1 MTQETKYN
9 IMERRAIPDLLD
21 KKYYIP
27 EYQRGYRW
35 EEKQVL
41 DLLDDLNTFFCGE
54 TKGRFYCLQPIVVKE
69 IELGG
74 EKWYEV
80 IDGQQRLTTL
90 RLVMQ
95 VFDQLNRS
103 MFGPAIRHGYTIRYA
118 TRPNMQDIFDTITII
133 GDAQGDVTIDDS
145 QNQWQKQID
154 SLYIYNA
161 AKTIL
166 KWFGNYILPYSVNP
180 C

>member
-1 MTQETKYN
+1 
-9 IMERRAIPDLLD
+9 
-21 KKYYIP
+21 
-27 EYQRGYRW
+27 
-35 EEKQVL
+35 
-41 DLLDDLNTFFCGE
+41 
-54 TKGRFYCLQPIVVKE
+54 
-69 IELGG
+69 
-74 EKWYEV
+74 
-80 IDGQQRLTTL
+80 
-90 RLVMQ
+90 
-95 VFDQLNRS
+95 

-166 KWFGNYILPYSVNP
+166 KGSLKIKHERVHLGSISIIK
-180 C
+180 